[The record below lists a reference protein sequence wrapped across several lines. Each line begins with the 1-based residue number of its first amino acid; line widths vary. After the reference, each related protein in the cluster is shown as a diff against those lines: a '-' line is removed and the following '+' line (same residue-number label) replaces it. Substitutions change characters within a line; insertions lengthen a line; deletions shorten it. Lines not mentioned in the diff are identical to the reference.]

1 MKTPLLLKNIEER
14 PYIEKSNNGNYLSI
28 TTATLTNSYM
38 ENKEKK
44 TNEFKIQLTF
54 RTEEEELFFFN
65 YFYCCVLK
73 MKILFIFFC

>member
-44 TNEFKIQLTF
+44 LMSSKYN
-54 RTEEEELFFFN
+54 
-65 YFYCCVLK
+65 
-73 MKILFIFFC
+73 

>member
-1 MKTPLLLKNIEER
+1 
-14 PYIEKSNNGNYLSI
+14 
-28 TTATLTNSYM
+28 M

-73 MKILFIFFC
+73 MKILFILFVKVLCWKFKKQ